1 MGAQQEHRNEA
12 LTLAGWK
19 DWGVKHRKLPKE
31 KNLIQR
37 GGVTCLA
44 PGPPPPQKETEVLA
58 SSQLG
63 QVCGGGRADSV
74 D

>member
-19 DWGVKHRKLPKE
+19 DWGLKHRKLPKE

-44 PGPPPPQKETEVLA
+44 PWPPSAPE
-58 SSQLG
+58 G
-63 QVCGGGRADSV
+63 N
-74 D
+74 